1 MVKVC
6 ARTAKKKKIYVH
18 GTRAECMDE
27 KGVYKGG

>member
-6 ARTAKKKKIYVH
+6 ARMAKKNVH
-18 GTRAECMDE
+18 GARAECMDE